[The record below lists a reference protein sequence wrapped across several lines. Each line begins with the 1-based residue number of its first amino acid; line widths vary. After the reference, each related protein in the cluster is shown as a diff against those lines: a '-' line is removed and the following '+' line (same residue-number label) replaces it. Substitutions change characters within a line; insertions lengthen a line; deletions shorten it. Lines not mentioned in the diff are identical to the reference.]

1 MGHDKKWETRTR
13 VCVLTCISHAN
24 INPSHCG
31 DILLVSH
38 DVIFFYFRLRRV
50 WFRVSQ
56 KITVSATSSEVM
68 KTQHDI
74 SEVGFDRCVTY
85 TLGLQLMKVF
95 ITV

>member
-1 MGHDKKWETRTR
+1 M
-13 VCVLTCISHAN
+13 CMLTCISHAN

-38 DVIFFYFRLRRV
+38 DFYFRFRRD

-56 KITVSATSSEVM
+56 KITVSVTSSEVM

-74 SEVGFDRCVTY
+74 SEVGFDCCVTY
-85 TLGLQLMKVF
+85 TLGLQLMKMF